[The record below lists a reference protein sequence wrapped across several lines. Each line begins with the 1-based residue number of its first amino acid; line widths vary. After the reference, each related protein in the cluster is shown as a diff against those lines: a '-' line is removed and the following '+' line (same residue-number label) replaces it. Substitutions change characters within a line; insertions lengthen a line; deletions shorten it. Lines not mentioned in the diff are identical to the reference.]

1 MKVSILGC
9 GWLGLPLGVA
19 LHQGGNTVC
28 GSTTKIDKL
37 AVLQTHGIT
46 PFLIRL
52 PLEDVTD
59 VSFFQSDVLVVNIPP
74 RRKAGLTDEYLQH
87 LEQLRNFL
95 LTTSLRKIVFISST
109 SVYPDVNR
117 EVTEAD
123 ASTESYAYKAEQ
135 IFFSSP
141 FQTTVLRFGG
151 LFGPGRNAGIFF
163 AGKIDIPG
171 ADSPVNLIHLDD
183 CIAIIS
189 AIIRDGVQMNTRPG
203 KIFIQ
208 PWPCRRA
215 LFFQRFPRYRWIGNE
230 LALKSSNKNWGTPLR
245 FLIQWFSNK

>member
-1 MKVSILGC
+1 
-9 GWLGLPLGVA
+9 LGVA

-189 AIIRDGVQMNTRPG
+189 AIIRDGVWNEIFNACADEHPTRKNFYTTMAMQAGLVLPTFSTVSLDW
-203 KIFIQ
+203 K
-208 PWPCRRA
+208 RVSS
-215 LFFQRFPRYRWIGNE
+215 E
-230 LALKSSNKNWGTPLR
+230 KLKQKLGYSFKVSDPMVFK
-245 FLIQWFSNK
+245 